1 MAQAEATV
9 LIDNE
14 SVRVTRYQL
23 PPGTAVGFHRH
34 DFDYVIVPLST
45 ARIELLDS
53 NEQTSYAMLETGIPY
68 FRNAGVEHDVRNP
81 DDFELAFVEIE
92 LLDHP
97 G

>member
-14 SVRVTRYQL
+14 SVRATRWQL

-53 NEQTSYAMLETGIPY
+53 DGQASYAMLETGIPY
-68 FRNAGVEHDVRNP
+68 FRSAGVEHDVRNP

-92 LLDHP
+92 LLR
-97 G
+97 

>member
-14 SVRVTRYQL
+14 SVRVTRWQL
-23 PPGTAVGFHRH
+23 PPGTVVGFHRH
-34 DFDYVIVPLST
+34 EFDYVVVPLST
-45 ARIELLDS
+45 ARLELLDADG
-53 NEQTSYAMLETGIPY
+53 QASYATLETGVPY
-68 FRNAGVEHDVRNP
+68 FRNAGVEHDVCNP
-81 DDFELAFVEIE
+81 DDLELAFVEIE